1 MKNKHQ
7 EKLFHHF
14 QMLND
19 FMKYFPSHEWLWD
32 QDNDMQSNVK
42 VKCTFIIR
50 STNKKGILIL
60 FLVYYTSFHAE
71 YKKLLALFLQ
81 IFQSMRLCREKIL
94 FFFRVLLTQDSCDDE
109 KFQTL
114 SCRGLIVSNQEFE
127 KNARC
132 MQNINLI

>member
-7 EKLFHHF
+7 EKFFHHF

-94 FFFRVLLTQDSCDDE
+94 FFSGFCWLRTHVMMKNFKHWAAE
-109 KFQTL
+109 VWL
-114 SCRGLIVSNQEFE
+114 SLI
-127 KNARC
+127 KNLRKMHAAC
-132 MQNINLI
+132 KT